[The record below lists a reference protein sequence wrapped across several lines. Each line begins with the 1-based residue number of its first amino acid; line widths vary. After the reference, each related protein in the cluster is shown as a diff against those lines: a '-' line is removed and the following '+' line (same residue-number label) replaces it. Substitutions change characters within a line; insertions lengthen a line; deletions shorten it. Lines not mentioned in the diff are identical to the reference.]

1 MKAFSLLLVLT
12 VLFAGAVGVS
22 ADHTTTLETI
32 TCDPANNTVVVT
44 VLLDDPNP
52 LWQSNGVRV
61 YIDGNEID
69 HQSGS
74 GYENGPIVFTF
85 VNPAFVDGVT
95 VTASRYY
102 NPTPTISVTCAPPEN
117 PTTPAPMRFGDGRIN
132 AYDMAAPAAVY
143 PADGGLTLFS
153 PDGVLLAAVD
163 AEALADAGPG
173 STILADEATGIVISR
188 LEDGRIQV
196 NVAMPNGKVYV
207 LIFEEPLA
215 EKGYVSFELEKAA
228 GHDHEEHDHSA
239 HDHD

>member
-1 MKAFSLLLVLT
+1 MKAFSLLFVLI
-12 VLFAGAVGVS
+12 VLFTGVVGVS
-22 ADHTTTLETI
+22 ADHTTTLETV

-74 GYENGPIVFTF
+74 GYENGPITFTF
-85 VNPAFVDGVT
+85 VNPAFVAGVT

-102 NPTPTISVTCAPPEN
+102 NIAPTISVTCALPEN
-117 PTTPAPMRFGDGRIN
+117 APMRFGDGRIN

-153 PDGVLLAAVD
+153 PDGVLLAGVD
-163 AEALADAGPG
+163 ADALADAVPG
-173 STILADEATGIVISR
+173 STILADDDAGIVISR

-215 EKGYVSFELEKAA
+215 DKGYVSFELEKAA